1 MIVKVLSEGEVS
13 VISIGGRLEFERTK
27 IFKEAMLRSLRG
39 KKVIFKMDHLAFV
52 GSAGIKNFFQ
62 FLLEQKM
69 QNIMDVRIV
78 GLKEE
83 FFRLIEFSGLS
94 QSIFCASFEEA
105 MHSLLGLT
113 TPETTGDVIHQEG
126 EPIIPDSKPSDFG
139 HH

>member
-62 FLLEQKM
+62 FLLEQKT

-83 FFRLIEFSGLS
+83 FFRLIDFSGLS
-94 QSIFCASFEEA
+94 RGIFCSSFEEA

-113 TPETTGDVIHQEG
+113 NIEHVVDGTVVEANTVN
-126 EPIIPDSKPSDFG
+126 PDSKPSDFG

>member
-1 MIVKVLSEGEVS
+1 
-13 VISIGGRLEFERTK
+13 
-27 IFKEAMLRSLRG
+27 
-39 KKVIFKMDHLAFV
+39 V

-62 FLLEQKM
+62 FLLEQKT

-94 QSIFCASFEEA
+94 QSIICASFEEA

-113 TPETTGDVIHQEG
+113 APEIAGDAVHPEG